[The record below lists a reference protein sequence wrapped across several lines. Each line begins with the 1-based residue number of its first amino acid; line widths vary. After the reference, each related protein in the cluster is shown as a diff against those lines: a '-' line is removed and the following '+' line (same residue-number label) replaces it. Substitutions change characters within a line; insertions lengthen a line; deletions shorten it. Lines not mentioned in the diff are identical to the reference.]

1 MSSRTFHMSRVESQ
15 FVSVN
20 EDRNTAIITGDLRN
34 WLGAQPLSPG
44 CVAQSIPKVA
54 SHRRGA

>member
-1 MSSRTFHMSRVESQ
+1 MPNGRLGAIQGRKCMSSRTFHMSRVDSQ

-34 WLGAQPLSPG
+34 
-44 CVAQSIPKVA
+44 
-54 SHRRGA
+54 